1 MYMDGI
7 QLKILSGDI
16 GINFGSVYENFVAQE
31 LRAHGFEH
39 IYYYNSKKHGEVDFV
54 VEHDGAAL
62 LIEAKSGRDYDRH
75 TALDNVMAV
84 RDFGIESA
92 WVLNGFGDSS
102 SDGRVAYRPVY
113 SLMCLHHNPLP
124 DKMLYKVDLSSL
136 TDVSHYPLATSN

>member
-1 MYMDGI
+1 MVFYKVRRRKR
-7 QLKILSGDI
+7 L
-16 GINFGSVYENFVAQE
+16 
-31 LRAHGFEH
+31 
-39 IYYYNSKKHGEVDFV
+39 
-54 VEHDGAAL
+54 
-62 LIEAKSGRDYDRH
+62 
-75 TALDNVMAV
+75 AV

-136 TDVSHYPLATSN
+136 TDESQNH